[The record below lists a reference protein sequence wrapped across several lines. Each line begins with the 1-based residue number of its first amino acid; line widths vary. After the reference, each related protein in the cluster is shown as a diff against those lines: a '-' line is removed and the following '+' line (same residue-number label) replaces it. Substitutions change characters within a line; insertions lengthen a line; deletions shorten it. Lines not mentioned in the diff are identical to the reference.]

1 MIFLEAA
8 IPHPPAFFTWGSF
21 TTLAGATGIVYI
33 VCGVFQSVFDFS
45 PRWFALIISIL
56 VSLVGIQFDYQPA
69 PGNPL
74 FSTGVKYTVALL
86 NGLLIFAAATGS
98 NQLIAG
104 KPSVPER
111 PPYPRPFSFQHQART
126 FTSNWWHH

>member
-1 MIFLEAA
+1 MIFLGAA
-8 IPHPPAFFTWGSF
+8 IPNSPAFFAWESF

-45 PRWFALIISIL
+45 PKWFALIISIL
-56 VSLVGIQFDYQPA
+56 VSLVGIQFDHQPT

-74 FSTGVKYTVALL
+74 FSMAVKYTVALL
-86 NGLLIFAAATGS
+86 NGFLIFAAATGS

-111 PPYPRPFSFQHQART
+111 PPYPRPLSFQNQPRT